1 MRAFLFLC
9 LLMLFLTP
17 PVLSQTYY
25 ELPKKNIKID
35 PTPEQI
41 DESFA
46 VHDRCV
52 TSDMVQR
59 FYDCDCLSANFLDLR
74 ARAPSARQDSLLA
87 AAQKKCANTTSIAG
101 DAYQGCLGW
110 ATRLRT
116 AYERFCSCY
125 ANTYAKNFARHPSDS
140 IRGRERMMTASL
152 DKCSTGSEIAEDRA
166 RQNAIDTLKRQGVYE
181 RLFPGAKTDPS
192 QENPALSEP

>member
-9 LLMLFLTP
+9 VLMFFSAS

-25 ELPKKNIKID
+25 ELPKKNIKVD

-46 VHDRCV
+46 VHDQCLR
-52 TSDMVQR
+52 SDMVQR

-74 ARAPSARQDSLLA
+74 ARAPSARQDSLLSS
-87 AAQKKCANTTSIAG
+87 AQKKCANTTNIAG
-101 DAYQGCLGW
+101 DAYQSCLGW

-116 AYERFCSCY
+116 DYERFCSCY
-125 ANTYAKNFARHPSDS
+125 ANTYAKNFAQRPSDS
-140 IRGRERMMTASL
+140 IKGRERMMTASL
-152 DKCSTGSEIAEDRA
+152 DKCGTGNEIAEDRA
-166 RQNAIDTLKRQGVYE
+166 RQNAIDALKRQGVYN
-181 RLFPGAKTDPS
+181 RLFPGTRINPT
-192 QENPALSEP
+192 QENQLPNAR